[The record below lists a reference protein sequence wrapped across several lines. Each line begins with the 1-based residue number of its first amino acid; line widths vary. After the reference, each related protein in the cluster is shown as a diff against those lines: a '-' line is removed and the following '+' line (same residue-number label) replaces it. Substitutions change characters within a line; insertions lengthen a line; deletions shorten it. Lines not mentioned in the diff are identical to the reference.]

1 MATVRGIIEITRPI
15 NALAAGLLTG
25 IGVFVAGGTVG
36 WPAGAAVLA
45 TILATAGG
53 NTINDYVDRDID
65 RINAPDRPIPRG
77 AMTPQAALSW
87 SVLLFAAAIAVAVTL
102 PVLAVV
108 IATVNLLALV
118 TYTSVFKG
126 QPGAGNVLV
135 GLLGGSTFPFGAAA
149 VGHLT
154 VTIGVLFVLA
164 ALSTIARELIKDVED
179 LAGDREEGLY
189 TLPMAIGRRRSLQLA
204 SVLLGLAIGASPLP
218 YLLGTFGWPYLL
230 AIVPAL
236 LLMGT
241 ASYVSYQTPARGQRW
256 LKYGMF
262 MAIIAFVIG
271 RGTVL
276 LG

>member
-1 MATVRGIIEITRPI
+1 MVTGRGLIEITRPI

-25 IGVFVAGGTVG
+25 IGVFVAGGTIG
-36 WPAGAAVLA
+36 WPAGAAILA
-45 TILATAGG
+45 TIMATAGG
-53 NTINDYVDRDID
+53 NTINDYVDREID
-65 RINAPDRPIPRG
+65 RINAPGRPIPRG
-77 AMTPQAALSW
+77 AVTPRQALGW
-87 SVLLFAAAIAVAVTL
+87 SVLLFVAAVAVAVTL

-149 VGHLT
+149 VDNLT
-154 VTIGVLFVLA
+154 VTIGVLFALA

-204 SVLLGLAIGASPLP
+204 SVLLGLAIAASPVP
-218 YLLGTFGWPYLL
+218 YLLGTFGWLYLL

-241 ASYVSYQTPARGQRW
+241 ASYVSYQSPTRGQRW

-262 MAIIAFVIG
+262 IAIIAFVIG